1 MLSSAKPPVI
11 GPFRCVW
18 TWLGRLGGRPARRL
32 IMNRPETIDRVFGG
46 HVAVI
51 QRHAGFRFALDSLLL
66 ARFPELRGRERI
78 VDLGAGNGVIA
89 LSLAVLNRGVEVTGV
104 ELQQAMV
111 ERAERGAALNGVEK
125 RVRVTRGDVRAVA
138 EFLPARSFDVAVC
151 NPPYRPPRSGRVNP
165 DRERLLARHE
175 VEGTLADFVH
185 AGAYLLRHRG
195 RMCLVYPSERA
206 VELFAVMRQQGL
218 EPRRVRFVHSFA
230 GSPAALVLAEGVK
243 GARTSLTVL
252 PPLVIYRREDE
263 YTDEMAGL
271 LGG

>member
-1 MLSSAKPPVI
+1 MVDATDE
-11 GPFRCVW
+11 G
-18 TWLGRLGGRPARRL
+18 A
-32 IMNRPETIDRVFGG
+32 
-46 HVAVI
+46 
-51 QRHAGFRFALDSLLL
+51 LL
-66 ARFPELRGRERI
+66 A
-78 VDLGAGNGVIA
+78 LG
-89 LSLAVLNRGVEVTGV
+89 E
-104 ELQQAMV
+104 
-111 ERAERGAALNGVEK
+111 
-125 RVRVTRGDVRAVA
+125 
-138 EFLPARSFDVAVC
+138 RSFDAAVC

-175 VEGTLADFVH
+175 VEGGLGDFVR

-206 VELFAVMRQQGL
+206 VELFAVMRQHRL

-230 GSPAALVLAEGVK
+230 DAAATLVLVEGVK

-271 LGG
+271 LRG

>member
-1 MLSSAKPPVI
+1 MKTGETTDKV
-11 GPFRCVW
+11 FD
-18 TWLGRLGGRPARRL
+18 GR
-32 IMNRPETIDRVFGG
+32 
-46 HVAVI
+46 VAVV
-51 QRHAGFRFALDSLLL
+51 QRRSGFRFALDSLLL
-66 ARFPELRGRERI
+66 ARFPDLRGRERI
-78 VDLGAGNGVIA
+78 VDLGAGNGVVA
-89 LSLAVLNRGVEVTGV
+89 LSLAVLSREVEVVGL

-111 ERAERGAALNGVEK
+111 ERAERGSALNGVEE
-125 RVRVTRGDVRAVA
+125 RVRVMRADVRAV
-138 EFLPARSFDVAVC
+138 EEYLPARSFDAAVC
-151 NPPYRPPRSGRVNP
+151 NPPYRPSRSGRVNP

-175 VEGTLADFVH
+175 VEGGLGDFVR

-206 VELFAVMRQQGL
+206 VELFAVMRQHRL

-230 GSPAALVLAEGVK
+230 DAAATLVLVEGVK

-271 LGG
+271 LRG

>member
-1 MLSSAKPPVI
+1 MKTGETTDKV
-11 GPFRCVW
+11 FD
-18 TWLGRLGGRPARRL
+18 GR
-32 IMNRPETIDRVFGG
+32 
-46 HVAVI
+46 VAVV
-51 QRHAGFRFALDSLLL
+51 QRRSGFRFALDSLLL
-66 ARFPELRGRERI
+66 ARFPDLRGRERI
-78 VDLGAGNGVIA
+78 VDLGAGNGVVA
-89 LSLAVLNRGVEVTGV
+89 LSLAVLSREVEVVGL

-111 ERAERGAALNGVEK
+111 ERAERGSALNGVEE
-125 RVRVTRGDVRAVA
+125 RVRVMRADVRAV
-138 EFLPARSFDVAVC
+138 EEYLPARSFDAAVC

-175 VEGTLADFVH
+175 VEGGLGDFVR

-206 VELFAVMRQQGL
+206 VELFAVMRQHRL

-230 GSPAALVLAEGVK
+230 DAAATLVLVEGVK

-271 LGG
+271 LRG

>member
-1 MLSSAKPPVI
+1 MSA
-11 GPFRCVW
+11 
-18 TWLGRLGGRPARRL
+18 
-32 IMNRPETIDRVFGG
+32 PETIDRVFDGK
-46 HVAVI
+46 VAVL
-51 QRHAGFRFALDSLLL
+51 QRRDGFRFSLDSVLLV
-66 ARFPELRGRERI
+66 RFVEVQGRERI

-89 LSLAVLNRGVEVTGV
+89 LSLAVLHSAVEVAGV

-111 ERAERGAALNGVEK
+111 ERAERGAALNGVEEQ
-125 RVRVTRGDVRAVA
+125 VRMMRGDVRAV
-138 EFLPARSFDVAVC
+138 EECLPARSFDVAVC

-175 VEGTLADFVH
+175 VEGGLADFVR

-206 VELFAVMRQQGL
+206 VELFAVMRQHRL

-230 GSPAALVLAEGVK
+230 DAPATLVLAEGVK

-252 PPLVIYRREDE
+252 PPLVIYRRDDE
-263 YTDEMAGL
+263 YTDETAGL